1 MSNLTLSIDDEL
13 IKKARI
19 RAIED
24 GTSLSAK
31 VRELLAQYVGA
42 PAKPYQPEDLPVFR
56 GGGGLMPGIDPCS
69 NKSFLDAMD
78 G

>member
-1 MSNLTLSIDDEL
+1 MTNLTLSIDEGL
-13 IKKARI
+13 IKQARI

-31 VRELLAQYVGA
+31 VREFLAQYVST
-42 PAKPYQPEDLPVFR
+42 PAKPYQPVELPVFR
-56 GGGGLMPGIDPCS
+56 GGGGLLPGIDPCS